1 MGHASEGRRGFGRFR
16 SSLPFRSADSC
27 DEHRLALA
35 SGTHRPRHRLKLRIR
50 QGIHKGDAL
59 RCRTCIAAHDSVEL
73 HGGMDALLIEVR
85 QRFDCSDAISRTRKW
100 IDDQF
105 KQFSRNGLIRLG
117 GYIPALVDGSLDD
130 AQVLP
135 LFPSL
140 GALCRGSP
148 NPSWRASGL
157 TCYPVFVRR
166 GVFVPVQVED
176 LLQFQRR
183 LRRGPCNNVDHLV
196 TNKHGVGAMS
206 SRMSDAIRSLNTPE
220 RSLHLISTPP
230 WQGVFSRA
238 PTSRLCGWCEW
249 FFSEQI
255 GRGKR
260 GK

>member
-1 MGHASEGRRGFGRFR
+1 M
-16 SSLPFRSADSC
+16 
-27 DEHRLALA
+27 LAP
-35 SGTHRPRHRLKLRIR
+35 GTHRPRHRLKLRIR

-59 RCRTCIAAHDSVEL
+59 RCRTCIEAHDSVEL

-85 QRFDCSDAISRTRKW
+85 QRFDCSDAISRTRKR

-105 KQFSRNGLIRLG
+105 KQFSGNGLIRLG

-157 TCYPVFVRR
+157 TRYPVFVRR
-166 GVFVPVQVED
+166 EVVVPVRGRD
-176 LLQFQRR
+176 LLQFQRS
-183 LRRGPCNNVDHLV
+183 LRRGICNDIDHLV

-206 SRMSDAIRSLNTPE
+206 SRMSDAIRPLNTP
-220 RSLHLISTPP
+220 
-230 WQGVFSRA
+230 
-238 PTSRLCGWCEW
+238 
-249 FFSEQI
+249 
-255 GRGKR
+255 
-260 GK
+260 